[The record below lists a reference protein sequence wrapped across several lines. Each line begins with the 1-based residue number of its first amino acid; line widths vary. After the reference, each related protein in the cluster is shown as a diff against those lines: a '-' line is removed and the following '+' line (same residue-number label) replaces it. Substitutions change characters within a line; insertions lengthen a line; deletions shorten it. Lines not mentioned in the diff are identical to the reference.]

1 MASKYALPILA
12 MIGLAAAQ
20 GNSTCPDY
28 SDYSKELHGPYSE
41 GRYQLS
47 YQRPETSCRTFQSS
61 VVESAITDVTGKIA
75 DPDLKRLFE
84 NTYPNTLDTAVKWRG
99 TAAGSDEE
107 LCFLITGDI
116 NAMWPRDSTNQV
128 KAYLPLLKA
137 DSSPDSLASIYRGV
151 INLQARFLRTSP
163 YCNSF
168 QPPVE
173 SGLGASFN
181 EYATTDVVTPT
192 YSNLSVFECKYEL
205 DTLAAFLEVSDNYYN
220 ATQDIEFFRKYSWV
234 DAVKVVLK
242 VAEEMMVP
250 TYADDGSVNKLAYS
264 WTRQSDRSTETTA
277 NGGLGNPFNNVTGL
291 IRSFFRPA
299 DDTTIY
305 MGFIPA
311 NMMFARY
318 LESAAIIM
326 SALGDQNDLANQM
339 TTLAENLRCAITKY
353 GIVQTS
359 EFGPIY
365 AFEVDGYL
373 GQNIMDDANIPS
385 LLSAP
390 FFGYLSADDEVYQ
403 NTRKLILS
411 ERNPY
416 YMIGPRL
423 SAVGSPHTGPGKA
436 WPMASIV
443 RIATS
448 NDDDEITEQLRE
460 ILSTTDGLGLIHES
474 INTFNTTDYTR
485 QWFSWANSLFGQ
497 VVLDLANRKPE
508 VLQQSFQ

>member
-1 MASKYALPILA
+1 
-12 MIGLAAAQ
+12 
-20 GNSTCPDY
+20 
-28 SDYSKELHGPYSE
+28 
-41 GRYQLS
+41 
-47 YQRPETSCRTFQSS
+47 
-61 VVESAITDVTGKIA
+61 
-75 DPDLKRLFE
+75 
-84 NTYPNTLDTAVKWRG
+84 
-99 TAAGSDEE
+99 
-107 LCFLITGDI
+107 
-116 NAMWPRDSTNQV
+116 
-128 KAYLPLLKA
+128 
-137 DSSPDSLASIYRGV
+137 
-151 INLQARFLRTSP
+151 
-163 YCNSF
+163 
-168 QPPVE
+168 
-173 SGLGASFN
+173 
-181 EYATTDVVTPT
+181 
-192 YSNLSVFECKYEL
+192 
-205 DTLAAFLEVSDNYYN
+205 
-220 ATQDIEFFRKYSWV
+220 
-234 DAVKVVLK
+234 
-242 VAEEMMVP
+242 
-250 TYADDGSVNKLAYS
+250 
-264 WTRQSDRSTETTA
+264 
-277 NGGLGNPFNNVTGL
+277 
-291 IRSFFRPA
+291 
-299 DDTTIY
+299 